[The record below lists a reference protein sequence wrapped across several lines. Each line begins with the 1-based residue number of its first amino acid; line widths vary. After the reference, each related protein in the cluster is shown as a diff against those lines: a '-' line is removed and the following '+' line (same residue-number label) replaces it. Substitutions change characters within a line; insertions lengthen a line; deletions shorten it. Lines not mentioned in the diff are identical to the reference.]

1 VSRSATWLLANV
13 LNHPLQQEG
22 DGARRRKAPPMA
34 SSSYAARPRI
44 ARGGG
49 VRWDRIGR
57 VALLLVLGLVLLLYI
72 GPLRSFYSTW
82 QEGHSKRAYVRR
94 LMSENQRLEARRR
107 ALGDPRT
114 LEAEARRLGMVRPD
128 EHAFVIQGLPK
139 N

>member
-1 VSRSATWLLANV
+1 LLANV

-22 DGARRRKAPPMA
+22 ERARRRKAPPMA

-44 ARGGG
+44 ARGGL
-49 VRWDRIGR
+49 RWDRIGR
-57 VALLLVLGLVLLLYI
+57 VALVLVLGLVLLLYI

-82 QEGHSKRAYVRR
+82 QEGHSKRAYVQR
-94 LMSENQRLEARRR
+94 LMRENQRLEARRR
-107 ALGDPRT
+107 ALGDPRR

>member
-1 VSRSATWLLANV
+1 LLANV

-22 DGARRRKAPPMA
+22 ERARRRKAPPMA

-44 ARGGG
+44 ARGG

-94 LMSENQRLEARRR
+94 LTRENQRLEARRR
-107 ALGDPRT
+107 ALGDPRR
-114 LEAEARRLGMVRPD
+114 LEADARRLGMVRPD